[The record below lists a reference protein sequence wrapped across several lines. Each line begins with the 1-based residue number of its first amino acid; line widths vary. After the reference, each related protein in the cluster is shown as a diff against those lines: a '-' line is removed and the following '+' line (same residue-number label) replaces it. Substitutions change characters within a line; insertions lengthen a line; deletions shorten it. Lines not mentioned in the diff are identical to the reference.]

1 MTRSQEILKRQRER
15 NRREVH
21 IKCFLVL
28 TAGIIIGTVSLIS
41 GIDRVMADGDT
52 YIKPE
57 YIRYCREIGEEHHI
71 APELLEALIE
81 TESSGRAD
89 VVSYTGDVGLCQINP
104 RFSRYTEQELKDPY
118 TNIDA
123 AAEIL
128 EGLLDKY
135 DLAGLMAYNYGEY
148 SEAFRRQMEKG
159 ELSEYA
165 EKIINRSDYLQEL
178 HRGE

>member
-1 MTRSQEILKRQRER
+1 MTKSQEILKRQRER
-15 NRREVH
+15 NRRESH

-28 TAGIIIGTVSLIS
+28 AAGIIIGVASLIS
-41 GIDRVMADGDT
+41 SIDRVMADGDT

-81 TESSGRAD
+81 VESSGRAD

-104 RFSRYTEQELKDPY
+104 RFSEYTEQELKDPY
-118 TNIDA
+118 TNIEA

-128 EGLLDKY
+128 EGLIDKY
-135 DLAGLMAYNYGEY
+135 DMDGLMAYNCGEY
-148 SEAFRRQMEKG
+148 SKAFRDHLKSG
-159 ELSEYA
+159 KLSEYA
-165 EKIINRSDYLQEL
+165 EKIIKRSDYLQEL
-178 HRGE
+178 HGRE